1 MLEYKESEIVAQM
14 RAGDT
19 GAFCEWIE
27 KHKNKALSIAYSF
40 CANYEDA
47 KDLSQEAFI
56 RAFKTIQSFRG
67 QSKLYTWFYRILV
80 NVCKDY
86 LRAKKNKMINFTM
99 KLNYRETA
107 GEERDIFES
116 IASQE
121 PGPKEQ
127 LLNKELSEKLTEAIS
142 SLPQKQRMVFTL
154 KNINGLTIPE
164 IAEITRRASGTIKA
178 HLFKATLNLQSKLAE
193 YATVEASGGVE

>member
-1 MLEYKESEIVAQM
+1 MLEYNESEIAAQM
-14 RAGDT
+14 RSGDT

-27 KHKNKALSIAYSF
+27 KHKNKALNIAYSF

-56 RAFKTIQSFRG
+56 KAFKTIQSFRG
-67 QSKLYTWFYRILV
+67 ESKLYTWFYRILV

-86 LRAKKNKMINFTM
+86 LRAKKNKMINFTL
-99 KLNYRETA
+99 KFNSRQA
-107 GEERDIFES
+107 SGEEKDIFES
-116 IASQE
+116 IASHE
-121 PGPKEQ
+121 PGPKEH

-142 SLPQKQRMVFTL
+142 SLPEKQKVVFTL

-164 IAEITRRASGTIKA
+164 IAEVTRCASGTIKA
-178 HLFKATLNLQSKLAE
+178 HLFKATLSLQSKLAE
-193 YATVEASGGVE
+193 YAMVEASGGAG